1 LAGLEKPSIG
11 LLSQEFLEDV
21 GKMKTKNL
29 AVELLERLIKD
40 EIKARTKNDVGARK
54 TATMQQW
61 SVPLFFHIISP

>member
-1 LAGLEKPSIG
+1 MAGLEKPSIG